1 MNRVEEGYFLLV
13 VVSGYLRKETE
24 WKHTNFSGLH
34 FEISSTPEQVKETT
48 EVWGWTKI
56 SKGELIIDR
65 TIPHKVMH
73 FKLQWWFTVS
83 VYHEV
88 PAQCEHGLCCCYFWG
103 TCYFPPMGGP
113 VCIADIFSTYSIAN
127 LNMQKEY
134 YSTIS
139 ITHFHQVQNKTNITL
154 LFLGDET
161 YYY

>member
-1 MNRVEEGYFLLV
+1 
-13 VVSGYLRKETE
+13 
-24 WKHTNFSGLH
+24 
-34 FEISSTPEQVKETT
+34 
-48 EVWGWTKI
+48 
-56 SKGELIIDR
+56 
-65 TIPHKVMH
+65 
-73 FKLQWWFTVS
+73 
-83 VYHEV
+83 
-88 PAQCEHGLCCCYFWG
+88 
-103 TCYFPPMGGP
+103 MGGP